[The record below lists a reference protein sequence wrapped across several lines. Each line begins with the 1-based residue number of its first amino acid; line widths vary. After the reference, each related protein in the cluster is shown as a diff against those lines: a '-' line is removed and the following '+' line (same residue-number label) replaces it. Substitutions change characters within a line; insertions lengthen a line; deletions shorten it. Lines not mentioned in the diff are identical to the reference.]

1 MTFDSCP
8 HRRLESALAVFSI
21 MSARDPYRDSRRHR
35 TKLSTIGQQSSSSVK
50 KEEMTDDDAWGH
62 QWAGSAPVKTKAEDC
77 ESDHEA
83 DDDGPNHGVED
94 LESDHEAVEVL
105 ESDQESDDGGYGDAV
120 FDDHEI
126 HNNLL
131 MAVAHKI
138 NWLCRHGWKEYNLTK
153 THNKLKL
160 KDVLWVVQ
168 NDWVFRWCTTDSEQV
183 VMKVINDTVRARD
196 QQHRFC
202 VVTDKTTGDDYV
214 QCIQS
219 SKNRRKNSKGKGKGK
234 LSKNTKV
241 KVRAKIRGSAG
252 AIGARFGAIGE
263 SVLSLLHA
271 PLRHS
276 AGTPVHQLV
285 RRS

>member
-1 MTFDSCP
+1 M
-8 HRRLESALAVFSI
+8 ESLLPRNQTNS
-21 MSARDPYRDSRRHR
+21 
-35 TKLSTIGQQSSSSVK
+35 
-50 KEEMTDDDAWGH
+50 
-62 QWAGSAPVKTKAEDC
+62 
-77 ESDHEA
+77 
-83 DDDGPNHGVED
+83 
-94 LESDHEAVEVL
+94 
-105 ESDQESDDGGYGDAV
+105 YGDAV

-168 NDWVFRWCTTDSEQV
+168 NDWVFRWCTDTDSEQV

-202 VVTDKTTGDDYV
+202 VVTDKITGDDYV

-219 SKNRRKNSKGKGKGK
+219 RQIPRNDSWQTNSKERLLADDFQGTVLGRRIPRNDPRKTNFKERVLADELQG
-234 LSKNTKV
+234 TT
-241 KVRAKIRGSAG
+241 
-252 AIGARFGAIGE
+252 FG
-263 SVLSLLHA
+263 
-271 PLRHS
+271 
-276 AGTPVHQLV
+276 
-285 RRS
+285 RRIPRNDSW